1 MERTPN
7 LTQAIAQA
15 ALKRE
20 SLRLRLRE
28 LVLELLR
35 FHLDL
40 SLIAPLE
47 NASAQERAVLAGIL
61 ELLALRHGMVAP
73 SWTVKAINLEPFFLL
88 ASAEVMPRLRALC
101 ESESPEPLRKRHLY
115 APANFLEFA

>member
-20 SLRLRLRE
+20 SLRLRE

-35 FHLDL
+35 VHSDL
-40 SLIAPLE
+40 SLIVPLE
-47 NASAQERAVLAGIL
+47 NASAQERAVLAEIL
-61 ELLALRHGMVAP
+61 ELLALRRGLVAP
-73 SWTVKAINLEPFFLL
+73 SWTVKASNLEPFFLL
-88 ASAEVMPRLRALC
+88 AAAEVMPRLRELC
-101 ESESPEPLRKRHLY
+101 ESESSEPLRKRHLY
-115 APANFLEFA
+115 APPNFLEFA

>member
-7 LTQAIAQA
+7 LTQAIARA
-15 ALKRE
+15 ALKRD
-20 SLRLRLRE
+20 SLRLRE

-35 FHLDL
+35 SHPDL

-73 SWTVKAINLEPFFLL
+73 SWTVGASNFEPFFLL
-88 ASAEVMPRLRALC
+88 AAEVMPRLRELC
-101 ESESPEPLRKRHLY
+101 ESKSPEPLRKRHLY
-115 APANFLEFA
+115 APPNFLEFA

>member
-7 LTQAIAQA
+7 LTHAIAQA
-15 ALKRE
+15 ALRRE
-20 SLRLRLRE
+20 SLRLRE

-35 FHLDL
+35 SHPDL

-47 NASAQERAVLAGIL
+47 NASTQERAVLAGIL

-73 SWTVKAINLEPFFLL
+73 SWTVGASNFEPFFLL
-88 ASAEVMPRLRALC
+88 EAAEVMPRLRELC
-101 ESESPEPLRKRHLY
+101 ESKSPEPLRKRHLY
-115 APANFLEFA
+115 APPNFLEFA

>member
-15 ALKRE
+15 ALNRD
-20 SLRLRLRE
+20 SLRLRE

-35 FHLDL
+35 SQPDL

-47 NASAQERAVLAGIL
+47 NASEQERAVLAGIL
-61 ELLALRHGMVAP
+61 ELLAFRRGMVAP
-73 SWTVKAINLEPFFLL
+73 GWTVGAINLEPFFLL
-88 ASAEVMPRLRALC
+88 AAAEVMPRLRELC

-115 APANFLEFA
+115 APPNFLEFA